1 MGEAGVG
8 PVAETDPIALF
19 QDWLSEAVRQSP
31 ESYPTSFCLS
41 TVDPAGR
48 VEGRFVDLK
57 EISAEGFVFGT
68 HLESPKARSMD
79 SNPTVSL
86 TFWWAALRR
95 QVRIAGAASLVS
107 ADIADRL
114 FQARPRDAQA
124 VSLVS
129 VQSQPLIDPQT
140 LRARVQEEVRRGVP
154 ILRPPNWGAY
164 CVRPERMEFLRF
176 SESRFHE
183 RVLFV
188 REDDRWIQQYLQP

>member
-1 MGEAGVG
+1 MGEAAVG
-8 PVAETDPIALF
+8 DTVPTDPITLF
-19 QDWLSEAVRQSP
+19 LDWWSEAVRQSP

-41 TVDPAGR
+41 TVDSAGR
-48 VEGRFVDLK
+48 VDARFVDLK
-57 EISAEGFVFGT
+57 EISALGFVFGT

-79 SNPTVSL
+79 GNPSVSL

-95 QVRIAGAASLVS
+95 QVRVAGTASLVS

-129 VQSQPLIDPQT
+129 VQSQRLTDPQT
-140 LRARVQEEVRRGVP
+140 LRARVQAEVRRGVP
-154 ILRPPNWGAY
+154 IPRPPNWGAY

-183 RVLFV
+183 RMLFV
-188 REDDRWIQQYLQP
+188 RVDSGWIQQYLQP

>member
-1 MGEAGVG
+1 MDEA
-8 PVAETDPIALF
+8 AANATATADPIGLF

-48 VEGRFVDLK
+48 VDARFVDLK
-57 EISAEGFVFGT
+57 EVSAEGLVFGT
-68 HLESPKARSMD
+68 HLESPKARSID
-79 SNPTVSL
+79 GNPSVSL

-95 QVRIAGAASLVS
+95 QVRIAGVASLVS

-129 VQSQPLIDPQT
+129 VQSQPLTDPRI
-140 LRARVQEEVRRGVP
+140 LRARVQEEVRRGMP
-154 ILRPPNWGAY
+154 IPRPPNWGAY

-188 REDDRWIQQYLQP
+188 REDNGWIQQYLQP

>member
-1 MGEAGVG
+1 MSATATAD
-8 PVAETDPIALF
+8 PVALF

-48 VEGRFVDLK
+48 VDARFVDLK
-57 EISAEGFVFGT
+57 EISSEGFVFGT
-68 HLESPKARSMD
+68 HLESPKARSID
-79 SNPTVSL
+79 SSPRVSL
-86 TFWWAALRR
+86 TFWWTALRR
-95 QVRIAGAASLVS
+95 QVRVAGAASLVS
-107 ADIADRL
+107 GAIADRL

-124 VSLVS
+124 VSVVS
-129 VQSQPLIDPQT
+129 VQSQPLTDPQT
-140 LRARVQEEVRRGVP
+140 LRARVQEEARRGVR

-183 RVLFV
+183 RMLFV
-188 REDDRWIQQYLQP
+188 REDSGWIQQYLQP